1 MMFAAAMFEGL
12 GVTML
17 LPILQKGGAGEL
29 ENPVTDGIS
38 ALFEAFNIEY
48 SLVILLL
55 FLILFFLIR
64 SIFLIIHGA
73 YVAKIQAD
81 LLVKL
86 RYEIVSKIFK
96 AKYQYL
102 LQKETGYLNNAI
114 TVEFQNV
121 SFAFKMFASVLIK
134 TVFSALY
141 LILPLMMN
149 FMVAVLVGIMILPVV
164 LIMRR
169 INRRVIDYSVRT
181 SSQSA
186 GLQSFLIEALSSF
199 KYFKATHSY
208 KNILKKIFN
217 RSKELG
223 RLMYKQSFWSAVV
236 QYGFE
241 PIVIMVMAGVIFYHV
256 TMVGGEIIEIAF
268 ILILFQRAGSQLLGI
283 PQIYGKFLM
292 SIGSI
297 NVFTNLEEELSNN
310 EEETGPERISAD
322 FSLPIKFDH
331 VYFGYGNK
339 SILKD
344 INMSIQP
351 KSTIAFVGRTGSG
364 KSTLANLIT
373 GILRPDK
380 GRLLLGDVSYE
391 EIDQSV
397 LRSKVGYITQENVI
411 FNDSIENNITL
422 WCDDISREKMEQACE
437 QAHIREFIE
446 ASTDRYGSVL
456 GDSGLNI
463 SGGERQR
470 ISIAR
475 ELYKDVDILIFDE
488 ATSNLDSHTEKKI
501 QQDIDDFRG
510 QKTILLIAHRL
521 STVKNSDMI
530 FVLKDGE
537 IVEQGNYNELY
548 AQGGE
553 FAKMVD
559 DQNVSG
565 NIK

>member
-1 MMFAAAMFEGL
+1 
-12 GVTML
+12 ML
-17 LPILQKGGAGEL
+17 LPILQKGGAGDFK
-29 ENPVTDGIS
+29 NPVTEGIS

-55 FLILFFLIR
+55 FLVIFFLIR
-64 SIFLIIHGA
+64 SFFLIIHGA

-86 RYEIVSKIFK
+86 RYQIISKIFK
-96 AKYQYL
+96 AKYKYL
-102 LQKETGYLNNAI
+102 LQKGTGYLNNAV
-114 TVEFQNV
+114 TVEFQHV
-121 SFAFKMFASVLIK
+121 SFAFKMFASVLIR
-134 TVFSALY
+134 TVFASMY
-141 LILPLMMN
+141 LALPLMMN
-149 FMVAVLVGIMILPVV
+149 FMVAVLVGIVILPVM

-169 INRRVIDYSVRT
+169 INSRVIDYSVRT

-186 GLQSFLIEALSSF
+186 GLQSFLIQALGSF

-208 KNILKKIFN
+208 KNILNKIFN

-223 RLMYKQSFWSAVV
+223 RLMYKQTFLAAVV

-241 PIVIMVMAGVIFYHV
+241 PIVIMVMAVIIYYHV
-256 TMVGGEIIEIAF
+256 IIVGGEIIEIAF

-297 NVFTNLEEELSNN
+297 NVFTNLEKELTEN
-310 EEETGPERISAD
+310 EEDLDNGKSVPDLLQPLR
-322 FSLPIKFDH
+322 FDS
-331 VYFGYGNK
+331 VYFGYGGK

-344 INMSIQP
+344 INMSIRP
-351 KSTIAFVGRTGSG
+351 KSTVAFVGRTGSG
-364 KSTLANLIT
+364 KSTLANLVT
-373 GILRPDK
+373 GILRPDR

-391 EIDQSV
+391 EIDQSA

-422 WCDDISREKMEQACE
+422 WSDDISRERMEQACE
-437 QAHIREFIE
+437 QAHIKDFIDG
-446 ASTDRYGSVL
+446 SSDRYESVL

-488 ATSNLDSHTEKKI
+488 ATSNLDSYTEKKI

-548 AQGGE
+548 ARGGE

-559 DQNVSG
+559 DQTVSE